1 MGLSFERL
9 ISVTMIGIGIL
20 GWLQSRN
27 IKGFAFDALGSQAV
41 PQLLSALLVLA
52 GIWILLQGVIFRGQ
66 SAGTTG
72 DTDEPPLEAGD
83 YLRAISMFA
92 LSVAFAFLVFQMRLP
107 LSICVLATCLIG
119 GRAACAA
126 RPQEC
131 DRHFRLCGVDP
142 RIRGRVDL
150 HQLLLRRSSYALV
163 TKWTDF

>member
-41 PQLLSALLVLA
+41 PKLLSALLVLA

-119 GRAACAA
+119 GRLLA
-126 RPQEC
+126 P
-131 DRHFRLCGVDP
+131 
-142 RIRGRVDL
+142 RGRRNATVISAFAGLILGFGAEWIFTRFFFVDL
-150 HQLLLRRSSYALV
+150 PTL
-163 TKWTDF
+163 W